1 MIACVTM
8 NTTLTELQSRI
19 NIVNTINQEPECR
32 LDLSDKGDKQ
42 SEITRSLRK
51 LNDSNLNRPLTNQ
64 NVRIRNVIT
73 ELIF

>member
-1 MIACVTM
+1 M

-32 LDLSDKGDKQ
+32 LELSDKGDKQ

>member
-1 MIACVTM
+1 M